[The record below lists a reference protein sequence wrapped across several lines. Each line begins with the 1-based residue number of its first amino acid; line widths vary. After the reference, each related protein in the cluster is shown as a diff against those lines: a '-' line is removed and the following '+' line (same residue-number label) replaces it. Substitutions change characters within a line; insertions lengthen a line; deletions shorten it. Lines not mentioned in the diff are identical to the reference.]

1 MLKEEFV
8 AKLCRFWLWQ
18 LWTLYG
24 AMLWNMCRLFWHH
37 FIVSISRLHAFMDK
51 NLVISDVL
59 SRKMSR
65 QNILNCFTSQNY
77 TEYFKEEVILQHTL
91 FYFHHRLIPRLSLDM
106 GVDSLFS
113 FYVQLEFQMLSGLV
127 LRVITMFWLW
137 IYWDQALKI
146 FSVFV
151 TGSCPSKLFWCL
163 LIKWYAASLRHD

>member
-1 MLKEEFV
+1 MDFIW
-8 AKLCRFWLWQ
+8 CH
-18 LWTLYG
+18 
-24 AMLWNMCRLFWHH
+24 AMKYVLGFFWHL
-37 FIVSISRLHAFMDK
+37 FIVSISRLHAWMDN
-51 NLVISDVL
+51 NLVVSDVL